1 MTSSVPMRVKGRRTT
16 TYQYN
21 ELEQLTSEFEEYL
34 EPVDEPVKPGEF
46 DGDDLT
52 ESLDHGQVPE
62 KSSETE
68 QWRLY
73 KVYEKKAIWIR
84 KGEEKKLE

>member
-34 EPVDEPVKPGEF
+34 EPVDEVVKAGEF
-46 DGDDLT
+46 EGDDLT
-52 ESLDHGQVPE
+52 QSLDHGDVPLE
-62 KSSETE
+62 GGA
-68 QWRLY
+68 WRIY
-73 KVYEKKAIWIR
+73 KIYEKKTIWVR
-84 KGEEKKLE
+84 KGEKKQ